1 MKRSR
6 KVTRIIVIVLA
17 IAIMI
22 GAVVALSLMNR
33 EQELEK
39 IQNEALI
46 ELEKKKGEYDESSIV
61 LYETSPVEARQLAE
75 KLGATLRISKDG
87 RFAALALP
95 DGTTILDVYA
105 DDANREYIEKMSAD
119 YSVRVAELTDAE
131 EEEDSGRLPIRPNYN
146 VSDTLYASQSYL
158 DYINVGN
165 AWSKTKGSGVTVAVI
180 DTGIDTDHPEFVGK
194 ISEYSYNASEDKIV
208 KDYLLENGEYD
219 WSLIEDEQG
228 HGTAVTGVI
237 AAQMNGSGVVGL
249 APNVN
254 IIVIKAE
261 CDENGAFKRSSDL
274 VFGLYYAIERDV
286 AVVNMSFGG
295 PIDIYAEAAQ
305 LAFDSD
311 IICIAAAGNDATT
324 ALTYPAATEHVFGV
338 GALAEDSWTLAEYS
352 NYGENADLVAP
363 GSTFTTLM
371 GGEYGVKEGTS
382 LASPIVTAA
391 VALYMS
397 QNRYVE
403 VKTFEEQ
410 LYASCYDLGSLGEDW
425 IYGYG
430 ALDVNALICEER
442 GKVTFNMLTDE
453 LENTEQVF
461 IRNHTLQNIPEPERL
476 YAVFDGWYYDAQCT
490 EEYNWYADE
499 FSADLTLYANWVNE
513 DDGVP
518 FTYVELEDGT
528 IEIRSYTGKRRFIT
542 IPDMIDGKI
551 VSSIG
556 DFAFYGQSRLRQV
569 GLPSGLRNIGLSAF
583 EGCLNLID
591 IVIPEGVTKIG
602 KKAFKDNVRL
612 YTVIFEGES
621 KLVSIGDL
629 AFSNCSSLER
639 IELPASLQSVNALAF
654 LNSSSL
660 EIITVIIGV

>member
-6 KVTRIIVIVLA
+6 KVTRIIVVVLA

-22 GAVVALSLMNR
+22 GAVVAMSLMNR

-46 ELEKKKGEYDESSIV
+46 ELEKKRGEYDESSIV

-87 RFAALALP
+87 RFVALALP

-146 VSDTLYASQSYL
+146 VSDTLYSSQSYL

-180 DTGIDTDHPEFVGK
+180 DTGIDTDHAEFAGK

-286 AVVNMSFGG
+286 AVVSMPRRHSS
-295 PIDIYAEAAQ
+295 
-305 LAFDSD
+305 LL
-311 IICIAAAGNDATT
+311 T
-324 ALTYPAATEHVFGV
+324 AILSVLPLQEMMLPQRSH
-338 GALAEDSWTLAEYS
+338 
-352 NYGENADLVAP
+352 
-363 GSTFTTLM
+363 
-371 GGEYGVKEGTS
+371 
-382 LASPIVTAA
+382 SPP
-391 VALYMS
+391 
-397 QNRYVE
+397 QP
-403 VKTFEEQ
+403 
-410 LYASCYDLGSLGEDW
+410 
-425 IYGYG
+425 
-430 ALDVNALICEER
+430 
-442 GKVTFNMLTDE
+442 
-453 LENTEQVF
+453 NT
-461 IRNHTLQNIPEPERL
+461 
-476 YAVFDGWYYDAQCT
+476 
-490 EEYNWYADE
+490 
-499 FSADLTLYANWVNE
+499 FSASVHLQRIA
-513 DDGVP
+513 
-518 FTYVELEDGT
+518 
-528 IEIRSYTGKRRFIT
+528 
-542 IPDMIDGKI
+542 
-551 VSSIG
+551 
-556 DFAFYGQSRLRQV
+556 
-569 GLPSGLRNIGLSAF
+569 GLLLNIQ
-583 EGCLNLID
+583 
-591 IVIPEGVTKIG
+591 T
-602 KKAFKDNVRL
+602 
-612 YTVIFEGES
+612 TVKMPIS
-621 KLVSIGDL
+621 
-629 AFSNCSSLER
+629 
-639 IELPASLQSVNALAF
+639 
-654 LNSSSL
+654 
-660 EIITVIIGV
+660 